1 MELNSFILRLKPTH
15 QDLIF
20 LSPLFLAS
28 ENNSIGEGRKGKMKE
43 RRRNPRR
50 R

>member
-20 LSPLFLAS
+20 LSPLFLPS
-28 ENNSIGEGRKGKMKE
+28 ENNSIGEEE
-43 RRRNPRR
+43 REK
-50 R
+50 